1 MQLGWLH
8 NYLYSG
14 YSGQAE
20 IAGFKIEELDTAIAA
35 GSEALGDFYA
45 NRFIDR
51 NDGTYLFD
59 GDGQSRINRLNI
71 STGQVQASNNAGG
84 RLRVSSYTNGES
96 EINGNTY
103 NLHLGPYSTR
113 SGTGYYAG
121 IAINGLLNYSG
132 GTSYDVAP
140 HIWLGAQYRDTPG
153 SERSDF
159 IIGIKSG
166 TGTSGTG
173 TDLPQVRV
181 RVDYDG
187 IMTVSNRV
195 TVSNI
200 FSDYRYDTG
209 GTFLYRAG
217 SGAGTTRH
225 INLSNST
232 TDPSQASVDSGIT
245 WGQRTDSQPY
255 YMIHPRNYSNG
266 YYSGNHLQLA
276 WHTGVDIGA
285 ASGYGGTRFFN
296 NSPFA
301 GTEIG
306 SFGKSDNYLR
316 ADYGV
321 LAPRYYDISN
331 TGYYFDGLDGTNLQY
346 LNVNGNWGSNP
357 FGSSHAQLVIT
368 GTYASIYQTSTNG
381 NLGYM
386 LQHIATDGA
395 WYLYGGRGA
404 VNGSSWDW
412 SQRNYPTQDG
422 SYVEFRTSARAP
434 VFYDRD
440 DTGYLLDP
448 ATNGT
453 ALRIFGMARIGGW
466 TAGNYNENIRLVD
479 AQNNYSVITFGAS
492 GEAGAGRFNILKNP
506 SDQLE
511 LRNVSSATFWYWDQ
525 GGTAWSTTSM
535 RAPVFYDSADSTFR
549 LDLNSS
555 SRLRNLYV
563 GDSGS
568 DWVDEGGWG
577 SQIHIS
583 NAPHS
588 ILRVYARNEGIQ
600 TGIYSHVGGLSAVGS
615 FTNHNLRLLRNG
627 GTRMLLYSGYT
638 YSEGYFEAAD
648 SLRAPLF
655 YDSNNT
661 GYYSDQAGTSY
672 YNIFGANKMRA
683 DTNRQ
688 YGDNSGW
695 WAHDPYGYGWGK
707 PYGSFRSLEVSTSG
721 NFSTEPAMFRI
732 HQWGSGS
739 CEWWKPQGTT
749 VYLRETPGGGGSWFT
764 RYVIERYAEN
774 NESFRAPIF
783 YDTNN
788 TGYYIDPN
796 GFTEIFGGLRM
807 SGGHGNSTIRNRLLA
822 SNNGAGT
829 GLVHMQWWCSEPGN
843 TWDWG
848 GFGYNVDNTYHD
860 GSGPYY
866 FSRPNTSFGQAYF
879 RFSTAGN
886 AYFYNTNTGGSRVS
900 TMDWYTD
907 GTSYAHNYLTGGNS
921 LRAPIFYDSNDTGYY
936 VNPNGT
942 SRIGGL
948 QISGASSSQNE
959 IRFFGVV
966 GDNPGSYNHAG
977 IFERIWR
984 NGDESEL
991 LIFKGNDPDVSTIH
1005 DRLRLAACGR
1015 VVFHSYN
1022 TYGNI
1027 DDYMSASGTG
1037 NINGSGFF
1045 NGNDLYVTGNVVAY
1059 YSDERLK
1066 NIIGVIPNALD
1077 KIINLRGFYYTNNET
1092 AKKWGYTDDSIQLGL
1107 SAQEVQKVFP
1117 EVVTP
1122 AGFDVEADGNSI
1134 SGENYLTVQ
1143 YDRLIPVLVE
1153 AIKELKGELDL
1164 AKAEINQLREEIS
1177 KK

>member
-1 MQLGWLH
+1 
-8 NYLYSG
+8 
-14 YSGQAE
+14 
-20 IAGFKIEELDTAIAA
+20 
-35 GSEALGDFYA
+35 
-45 NRFIDR
+45 
-51 NDGTYLFD
+51 
-59 GDGQSRINRLNI
+59 
-71 STGQVQASNNAGG
+71 
-84 RLRVSSYTNGES
+84 
-96 EINGNTY
+96 
-103 NLHLGPYSTR
+103 
-113 SGTGYYAG
+113 
-121 IAINGLLNYSG
+121 
-132 GTSYDVAP
+132 
-140 HIWLGAQYRDTPG
+140 
-153 SERSDF
+153 
-159 IIGIKSG
+159 
-166 TGTSGTG
+166 
-173 TDLPQVRV
+173 
-181 RVDYDG
+181 
-187 IMTVSNRV
+187 
-195 TVSNI
+195 
-200 FSDYRYDTG
+200 
-209 GTFLYRAG
+209 
-217 SGAGTTRH
+217 
-225 INLSNST
+225 
-232 TDPSQASVDSGIT
+232 
-245 WGQRTDSQPY
+245 
-255 YMIHPRNYSNG
+255 
-266 YYSGNHLQLA
+266 
-276 WHTGVDIGA
+276 
-285 ASGYGGTRFFN
+285 
-296 NSPFA
+296 
-301 GTEIG
+301 
-306 SFGKSDNYLR
+306 
-316 ADYGV
+316 
-321 LAPRYYDISN
+321 
-331 TGYYFDGLDGTNLQY
+331 
-346 LNVNGNWGSNP
+346 
-357 FGSSHAQLVIT
+357 
-368 GTYASIYQTSTNG
+368 
-381 NLGYM
+381 
-386 LQHIATDGA
+386 
-395 WYLYGGRGA
+395 
-404 VNGSSWDW
+404 
-412 SQRNYPTQDG
+412 
-422 SYVEFRTSARAP
+422 
-434 VFYDRD
+434 
-440 DTGYLLDP
+440 
-448 ATNGT
+448 
-453 ALRIFGMARIGGW
+453 
-466 TAGNYNENIRLVD
+466 
-479 AQNNYSVITFGAS
+479 
-492 GEAGAGRFNILKNP
+492 
-506 SDQLE
+506 
-511 LRNVSSATFWYWDQ
+511 
-525 GGTAWSTTSM
+525 
-535 RAPVFYDSADSTFR
+535 
-549 LDLNSS
+549 
-555 SRLRNLYV
+555 
-563 GDSGS
+563 
-568 DWVDEGGWG
+568 
-577 SQIHIS
+577 
-583 NAPHS
+583 
-588 ILRVYARNEGIQ
+588 
-600 TGIYSHVGGLSAVGS
+600 
-615 FTNHNLRLLRNG
+615 
-627 GTRMLLYSGYT
+627 
-638 YSEGYFEAAD
+638 
-648 SLRAPLF
+648 
-655 YDSNNT
+655 
-661 GYYSDQAGTSY
+661 
-672 YNIFGANKMRA
+672 
-683 DTNRQ
+683 
-688 YGDNSGW
+688 
-695 WAHDPYGYGWGK
+695 
-707 PYGSFRSLEVSTSG
+707 
-721 NFSTEPAMFRI
+721 MFRI